1 MILTI
6 RKFDY
11 KVFKRLFDI
20 IFGVLLLFFLFP
32 FVIISAFLLAIDL
45 KENPFFFQKRPGFNE
60 KIFFLFKLKTMK
72 SIRNDIYNIT
82 DNKRVTKFSS
92 LIRKLRIDEFLQIVN
107 IIKGDMSF
115 VGPRPLLVKYL
126 ELYSDEQRLRHS
138 VKPGVTGLAQ
148 INGSERLE
156 FFKRIKFDIEYVN
169 NISFFLDIKI
179 IIFTLIYII
188 KEFFTKSDQT
198 KLPKF
203 IKK

>member
-1 MILTI
+1 MKINQS
-6 RKFDY
+6 KFGY
-11 KVFKRLFDI
+11 KSFKRIFDI
-20 IFGVLLLFFLFP
+20 VFGMLLLFLLFP

-72 SIRNDIYNIT
+72 SHSSVLYNIP
-82 DNKRVTKFSS
+82 DNKRVTKFSIF
-92 LIRKLRIDEFLQIVN
+92 IRKLRIDEFLQLIN

-115 VGPRPLLVKYL
+115 VGPRPLLIEYL

-148 INGSERLE
+148 INGSEKLD
-156 FFKRIKFDIEYVN
+156 FKKRIKFDIKYVN
-169 NISFFLDIKI
+169 NISFFLDVR
-179 IIFTLIYII
+179 IIFNTLIYII
-188 KEFFTKSDQT
+188 KNFFTKSDQT